1 MWELSNWRRTISALG
16 RFLIYISKF
25 LLALVFHFIGNPIT
39 SLLHVIETTF
49 YTVRSF
55 YSSIIAYAP
64 IKDLMLIIIL
74 TSAVLSIAEATV
86 PDSVNSQPYLLTV
99 AGLIGFAAVTNYIT
113 ELFFWTLLLGLFGY
127 AMLVKKRD
135 YVSSALPPAAVLSAV
150 GEPWVRFIAIG
161 SFLGLAILQRTS
173 KGVESRGDEDSGAI
187 DRVPIPLLFA
197 ALAIG
202 VRAAAKWAGYRHLTW
217 MIA

>member
-1 MWELSNWRRTISALG
+1 
-16 RFLIYISKF
+16 
-25 LLALVFHFIGNPIT
+25 
-39 SLLHVIETTF
+39 
-49 YTVRSF
+49 
-55 YSSIIAYAP
+55 
-64 IKDLMLIIIL
+64 MLIIIL

-127 AMLVKKRD
+127 ARLVKKRD